1 MIPYIVVLLV
11 VSISLIAPDVF
22 AQQISIGE
30 KANQL
35 RLEIEV
41 NSEGIATVK
50 HTVVRSSTSQELE
63 PVKGTFTNLTV
74 TDENGQIKTPIIMGD
89 NEGILLL
96 PSASNLVVEYQLND
110 VITKNGEYWTWEF
123 LYLESTKF
131 EFPDSIQVVYLNG
144 RSIHGNNGGILCHGC
159 QATLEYALYEQ
170 SNVKD
175 VTWEDRQFD
184 VDIITHLA
192 IENFE
197 FDQPS
202 KSMLIDITD
211 ADQYLTV
218 VMPLELLWE
227 PYETFLNEDRIF
239 AQIDHRNDTHVW
251 IHMKPSEPGEII
263 IIGTS
268 VVPEFSIM
276 ISLIVGFV
284 IIMTIPLARR
294 VNLR

>member
-1 MIPYIVVLLV
+1 MISHIVVLVLV
-11 VSISLIAPDVF
+11 VSIALIAPDVF
-22 AQQISIGE
+22 AQQISVGE

-35 RLEIEV
+35 RLEIKV
-41 NSEGIATVK
+41 NSDGTVTVK
-50 HTVVRSSTSQELE
+50 HTVVRSSTPQELE
-63 PVKGTFTNLTV
+63 PVKGTFANLTV
-74 TDENGQIKTPIIMGD
+74 TDENGQIKTPVIIGD

-96 PSASNLVVEYQLND
+96 PSTSNLVVEYQLND
-110 VITKNGEYWTWEF
+110 AITKNGEYWTWEF

-131 EFPDSIQVVYLNG
+131 EFPDSVQFVYLNG
-144 RSIHGNNGGILCHGC
+144 RSIHNNGGILCHGC
-159 QATLEYALYEQ
+159 QATLEYAFYEQ
-170 SNVKD
+170 SNVKY

-184 VDIITHLA
+184 VDIITHLT

-202 KSMLIDITD
+202 KSVLIDVSD

-268 VVPEFSIM
+268 VVPEFSMM